1 MSEAQC
7 VKIIAMS
14 KRSSSS
20 DTASPRNSARLI
32 LVVLILS
39 FVGIVLFRYYQGG
52 GMSNF
57 TNVPKEYQ
65 INYLPADFQS
75 NIDEENAVAILENP
89 RRYRREFDDMVYTL
103 NRSIIDHV
111 AKRMGLPDSLK
122 NQVYREYERQHP
134 YLSDLYYNDFVQLKD
149 TTSSLYQSW
158 YENESTNAVEALNQ
172 IASRYTCFLITQIIT
187 QVVQTKGGNMYIR
200 GDNVDTPCAVA
211 VNEALRPMMQRLEDR
226 AAIEDFGR
234 SKGIMEEK
242 IERTIAELA
251 TFEVRDK
258 KGISKNLQTKIWG
271 FNVSSSD
278 VEITAISILKIG
290 FRLDDYF
297 DVSLNDR
304 SGVVTVT
311 LPEPTVLSH
320 EVYPRIDKLD
330 IGWLREVK
338 DVNLNESFNLLRDE
352 FRREARSENAFDR
365 AKEKAVELMNTMF
378 TPVVSSMNKR
388 FRLKI
393 QFQSRPEEPID
404 RTREEISD

>member
-1 MSEAQC
+1 MSE
-7 VKIIAMS
+7 
-14 KRSSSS
+14 RSSSS
-20 DTASPRNSARLI
+20 SSPKKSARLI

-52 GMSNF
+52 DGMGSF
-57 TNVPKEYQ
+57 TNIPKEYQ
-65 INYLPADFQS
+65 VNYLPADFQA
-75 NIDEENAVAILENP
+75 NIDEENAMAILANP
-89 RRYRREFDDMVYTL
+89 RRYRREFDDMVYKL

-111 AKRMGLPDSLK
+111 ANRMGLPDSLK
-122 NQVYREYERQHP
+122 TMVYQEYERQHP
-134 YLSDLYYNDFVQLKD
+134 YLSDLYYNDFIQLKD
-149 TTSSLYQSW
+149 TTSVLYQSW
-158 YENESTNAVEALNQ
+158 YDNEAINAVDALKQ
-172 IASRYTCFLITQIIT
+172 IASRYTCFLVTQIIT
-187 QVVQTKGGNMYIR
+187 QVVQTRGGTMYIK
-200 GDNVDTPCAVA
+200 GDNVDTPCGVA
-211 VNEALRPMMQRLEDR
+211 INEALQPMMQRLEDR

-290 FRLDDYF
+290 FRLDDF
-297 DVSLNDR
+297 FEVSLNDK

-352 FRREARSENAFDR
+352 FRREARSENSFDR

-378 TPVVSSMNKR
+378 TPVLGAMNKR
-388 FRLKI
+388 FKLKI
-393 QFQSRPEEPID
+393 RFESRPDEPID
-404 RTREEISD
+404 RSAEDISD

>member
-1 MSEAQC
+1 MADRYS
-7 VKIIAMS
+7 S
-14 KRSSSS
+14 PTSTKR
-20 DTASPRNSARLI
+20 SARLL

-39 FVGIVLFRYYQGG
+39 FLGIIMFRYFQGG
-52 GMSNF
+52 GFGDF
-57 TNVPKEYQ
+57 TSIPKEYQ
-65 INYLPADFQS
+65 VSYLPADFKA
-75 NIDEENAVAILENP
+75 NIDEESALAILANP
-89 RRYRREFDDMVYTL
+89 RRYRREFNDLVYNL

-111 AKRMGLPDSLK
+111 ANRMGIPDSLRTV
-122 NQVYREYERQHP
+122 VYKEYERQHP
-134 YLSDLYYNDFVQLKD
+134 YLTDLYYNDYIQLKD
-149 TTSSLYQSW
+149 TTSTLYQSW
-158 YENESTNAVEALNQ
+158 YENESSNAVESLNQ
-172 IASRYTCFLITQIIT
+172 IASRYTCFLVTQIIT
-187 QVVQTKGGNMYIR
+187 QVVQTRGGMMYIK
-200 GDNVDTPCAVA
+200 GDNVDTPCGVA
-211 VNEALRPMMQRLEDR
+211 ANEALRPMMQRLQDR

-258 KGISKNLQTKIWG
+258 KGITKNLQTKIWG

-297 DVSLNDR
+297 DVSLNES

-311 LPEPTVLSH
+311 LPEPTILSH

-352 FRREARSENAFDR
+352 FRREARADNSMER
-365 AKEKAVELMNTMF
+365 AQEKAVELMNTMF
-378 TPVVSSMNKR
+378 MPVITSMNKKY
-388 FRLKI
+388 RLKVR
-393 QFQSRPEEPID
+393 FQTNLRDPQDVTGERPL
-404 RTREEISD
+404 SD

>member
-1 MSEAQC
+1 MSE
-7 VKIIAMS
+7 
-14 KRSSSS
+14 RSSSS
-20 DTASPRNSARLI
+20 PKSNKTSARLI
-32 LVVLILS
+32 LLVLILS
-39 FVGIVLFRYYQGG
+39 FVGIVLFRYYQSGG
-52 GMSNF
+52 GVGSF
-57 TNVPKEYQ
+57 TNIPQEYQ
-65 INYLPADFQS
+65 VNYLPADFNA
-75 NIDEENAVAILENP
+75 NIDEENAMAILSNP
-89 RRYRREFDDMVYTL
+89 RRYRREFDDMVYDL
-103 NRSIIDHV
+103 NRSIIQHV
-111 AKRMGLPDSLK
+111 INRMGLPDSLK
-122 NQVYREYERQHP
+122 TAVYKEYERQHP
-134 YLSDLYYNDFVQLKD
+134 YLSDLYFNDFIQLKD

-158 YENESTNAVEALNQ
+158 YENESINAVDALNQ
-172 IASRYTCFLITQIIT
+172 IASRYTCFLITQIVT
-187 QVVQTKGGNMYIR
+187 QVVQTRGGTMYIK
-200 GDNVDTPCAVA
+200 GDNVDTPCGVA

-290 FRLDDYF
+290 FRLDDF
-297 DVSLNDR
+297 FEVSLNDK

-311 LPEPTVLSH
+311 LPEPTILSH

-352 FRREARSENAFDR
+352 FRREARSENSFDR
-365 AKEKAVELMNTMF
+365 AKDKAVELMNTMF
-378 TPVVSSMNKR
+378 TPVLGAMNKR
-388 FRLKI
+388 FKLKI
-393 QFQSRPEEPID
+393 RFESRMDEPID
-404 RTREEISD
+404 RSSDESISD

>member
-1 MSEAQC
+1 MSE
-7 VKIIAMS
+7 
-14 KRSSSS
+14 RSSS
-20 DTASPRNSARLI
+20 ASSPKRSARLI

-52 GMSNF
+52 GGVGSF
-57 TNVPKEYQ
+57 TNIPKEYQ
-65 INYLPADFQS
+65 VNYLPADFQS
-75 NIDEENAVAILENP
+75 NIDEENAMAILANP
-89 RRYRREFDDMVYTL
+89 RRYRREFDDMVYKL

-111 AKRMGLPDSLK
+111 TNRMGLPDSLK
-122 NQVYREYERQHP
+122 TAVYQEYERQHP
-134 YLSDLYYNDFVQLKD
+134 YLSDLYYNDFIQLKD

-158 YENESTNAVEALNQ
+158 YENESINAVDALNQ
-172 IASRYTCFLITQIIT
+172 IASRYTCFLITQIVT
-187 QVVQTKGGNMYIR
+187 QVVQTRGGTMYIK
-200 GDNVDTPCAVA
+200 GDNVDTPCGVA

-297 DVSLNDR
+297 EVSLNDR

-311 LPEPTVLSH
+311 LPEPTILSH

-352 FRREARSENAFDR
+352 FRREARSENSFDR

-378 TPVVSSMNKR
+378 TPVLGAMNKR
-388 FRLKI
+388 FKLKI
-393 QFQSRPEEPID
+393 RFESQPDEPVD
-404 RTREEISD
+404 RSTEDISD

>member
-1 MSEAQC
+1 MSE
-7 VKIIAMS
+7 
-14 KRSSSS
+14 RSSS
-20 DTASPRNSARLI
+20 ASSPKRSARLI

-52 GMSNF
+52 GGVGSF
-57 TNVPKEYQ
+57 TNIPQEYQ
-65 INYLPADFQS
+65 VNYLPADFQS
-75 NIDEENAVAILENP
+75 NIDEENAMAILANP
-89 RRYRREFDDMVYTL
+89 RRYRREFDDMVYKL

-111 AKRMGLPDSLK
+111 TNRMGLPDSLK
-122 NQVYREYERQHP
+122 TAVYQEYERQHP
-134 YLSDLYYNDFVQLKD
+134 YLSDLYYNDFIQLKD

-158 YENESTNAVEALNQ
+158 YENESINAVDALNQ
-172 IASRYTCFLITQIIT
+172 IASRYTCFLITQIVT
-187 QVVQTKGGNMYIR
+187 QVVQTRGGTMYIK
-200 GDNVDTPCAVA
+200 GDNVDTPCGVA

-297 DVSLNDR
+297 EVSLNDR

-311 LPEPTVLSH
+311 LPEPTILSH

-352 FRREARSENAFDR
+352 FRREARSDNSFDR

-378 TPVVSSMNKR
+378 TPVLGAMNKR
-388 FRLKI
+388 FKLKI
-393 QFQSRPEEPID
+393 RFESRPDEPID
-404 RTREEISD
+404 RSTEDISD

>member
-1 MSEAQC
+1 MSN
-7 VKIIAMS
+7 
-14 KRSSSS
+14 RSSSPGVG
-20 DTASPRNSARLI
+20 SPKRSARLI

-39 FVGIVLFRYYQGG
+39 FIGIVLFRYYNSGG
-52 GMSNF
+52 GFGDF
-57 TNVPKEYQ
+57 TSVPKEYQ
-65 INYLPADFQS
+65 VNYLPADFKAD
-75 NIDEENAVAILENP
+75 IDEENAVAILANP
-89 RRYRREFDDMVYTL
+89 RRYRREFDDLVYNL

-111 AKRMGLPDSLK
+111 ANRMGLPDSLK
-122 NQVYREYERQHP
+122 TAVYKEYERQHP
-134 YLSDLYYNDFVQLKD
+134 YLSDLYYNDYVQLKD
-149 TTSSLYQSW
+149 TSSTLYQSW
-158 YENESTNAVEALNQ
+158 YENETTNAVDALNQ

-187 QVVQTKGGNMYIR
+187 QVVQTQGGTMYIK
-200 GDNVDTPCAVA
+200 GDNVDTPCGVA
-211 VNEALRPMMQRLEDR
+211 VNEALKPMMQRLEDR

-258 KGISKNLQTKIWG
+258 KGITKNLQTKIWG

-297 DVSLNDR
+297 DVSLNDQ

-311 LPEPTVLSH
+311 LPEPTILSH

-352 FRREARSENAFDR
+352 FRREARAENSYDR

-378 TPVVSSMNKR
+378 TPVLGAMNKR
-388 FRLKI
+388 FKLKI
-393 QFQSRPEEPID
+393 RFESRPEAPLD
-404 RTREEISD
+404 RSADRESISD

>member
-1 MSEAQC
+1 MSE
-7 VKIIAMS
+7 
-14 KRSSSS
+14 RSSSS
-20 DTASPRNSARLI
+20 PSSPKRSARLI

-39 FVGIVLFRYYQGG
+39 FLGIVLFRYYQGG
-52 GMSNF
+52 SGFGNF

-65 INYLPADFQS
+65 VNYLPADFKA
-75 NIDEENAVAILENP
+75 NIDEENAMAILANP
-89 RRYRREFDDMVYTL
+89 RRYRREFDDLVYNL

-111 AKRMGLPDSLK
+111 ANRMGLPDSLK
-122 NQVYREYERQHP
+122 TAVYQEYERQHP
-134 YLSDLYYNDFVQLKD
+134 YLSDLYYNDFIQLKD
-149 TTSSLYQSW
+149 TTSTLYQSW
-158 YENESTNAVEALNQ
+158 YDNESINAVDALKQ
-172 IASRYTCFLITQIIT
+172 IASRYTCFLVTQIIT
-187 QVVQTKGGNMYIR
+187 QVVQTRGGTMYIR
-200 GDNVDTPCAVA
+200 GDNVDTPCGVA
-211 VNEALRPMMQRLEDR
+211 VNEALAPMMQRLEDR

-258 KGISKNLQTKIWG
+258 KGITKNLQTKIWG

-311 LPEPTVLSH
+311 LPEPTILSH

-352 FRREARSENAFDR
+352 FRREARSENSFDR

-378 TPVVSSMNKR
+378 TPVLGAMNKR
-388 FRLKI
+388 FKLKI
-393 QFQSRPEEPID
+393 RFESRPDSPID
-404 RTREEISD
+404 RTQEDISD